1 MRTAMRAAMAMRV
14 VMAMR
19 VTVRS
24 ATYYYYVPQ
33 RGSRGHCV
41 VVMTVKTTSKLLI
54 RVVFE
59 LWLLCRAGVYVGHHK
74 FTSAFHG
81 SQCQTF
87 THLAGCHLPLAG
99 DILTNG

>member
-41 VVMTVKTTSKLLI
+41 VVMTDKTTSKLLI

-74 FTSAFHG
+74 FTG
-81 SQCQTF
+81 TTILCQYF
-87 THLAGCHLPLAG
+87 TAHNVRLSPICQDVTCLGR
-99 DILTNG
+99 